1 MKFLLQA
8 LIAVVFLLAFGFN
21 SISAQ
26 ESDDEI
32 KVLLG
37 VASEFDENGIGYD
50 VEYSLSVDLEPDV
63 IIDPDSKTLTLNIA
77 GEIVGEDE
85 WLVILLPEKVI
96 SFPHKVL
103 VDGVHET
110 DAILLSEVENINT
123 LYVPLKP
130 GSKEISMSGVTV
142 IPEFWSVATLVLVI
156 SIISIIIFTS
166 TKKASIFSQR

>member
-1 MKFLLQA
+1 MRFLSLV

-26 ESDDEI
+26 ESEDEI

-37 VASEFDENGIGYD
+37 VASEFDEKGIGYD

-85 WLVILLPEKVI
+85 WLVIMLPEKVI
-96 SFPHKVL
+96 SLPHKIL

-142 IPEFWSVATLVLVI
+142 IPEFGAIAALILVI
-156 SIISIIIFTS
+156 SIITIILFTS
-166 TKKASIFSQR
+166 TKKVSIFSQR